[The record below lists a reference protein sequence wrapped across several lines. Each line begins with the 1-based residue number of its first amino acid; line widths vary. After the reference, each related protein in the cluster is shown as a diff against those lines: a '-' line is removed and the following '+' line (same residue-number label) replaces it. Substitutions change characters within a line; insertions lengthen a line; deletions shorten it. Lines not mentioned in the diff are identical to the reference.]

1 MVLAPLLSALAQRG
15 ATLTAR
21 DGRLGVT
28 PAGSVSDLREAIS
41 ACKTDLLRLVE
52 GAGGRLEGAGLLAAT
67 FAKVLEGHPWLAL
80 EVIEPE
86 YRESR
91 LLDRESV
98 ERLAAWAAG
107 KRWRVLD
114 PDTPGDD
121 PPRLLLEG

>member
-1 MVLAPLLSALAQRG
+1 MVLTHLLATLAQRG

-28 PAGSVSDLREAIS
+28 PAGAVSDLREAIS
-41 ACKTDLLRLVE
+41 TYKNDLLRLVE
-52 GAGGRLEGAGLLAAT
+52 AAGGRLEGAGLLAAT
-67 FAKVLEGHPWLAL
+67 FAEVLEGHRWLAL
-80 EVIEPE
+80 EVIAPA

-107 KRWRVLD
+107 KPWRVLD
-114 PDTPGDD
+114 PDTPDD
-121 PPRLLLEG
+121 APPKLLLEG

>member
-41 ACKTDLLRLVE
+41 TYKNDLLRLVE
-52 GAGGRLEGAGLLAAT
+52 GAGGSLAPGGLLAVA
-67 FAKVLEGHPWLAL
+67 FAQALEGRPWLIL
-80 EVIEPE
+80 EVVEPD
-86 YRESR
+86 RCESR
-91 LLDRESV
+91 LLTRETV
-98 ERLAAWAAG
+98 ERLALWAAG
-107 KRWRVLD
+107 RRWRVLD

>member
-1 MVLAPLLSALAQRG
+1 MVLVFLLGTLAQRG

-41 ACKTDLLRLVE
+41 TCKTDLLRLVE
-52 GAGGRLEGAGLLAAT
+52 AAGGRLEGAGLLAAT
-67 FAKVLEGHPWLAL
+67 FAEALEGHPWLVL
-80 EVIEPE
+80 EVIEPD

-114 PDTPGDD
+114 PDTPDD
-121 PPRLLLEG
+121 EPPKLLLEG